1 MARPKHSSFKKRKR
15 KSKSDLLYIREPKKE
30 VKEKDSPKAILQSPR
45 YLNFSDYSS
54 DSLKKWKKQKKN

>member
-1 MARPKHSSFKKRKR
+1 MARYKNSSFKKRKR

-45 YLNFSDYSS
+45 YLNFSDYSPGVQ
-54 DSLKKWKKQKKN
+54 KKWKKKKTT